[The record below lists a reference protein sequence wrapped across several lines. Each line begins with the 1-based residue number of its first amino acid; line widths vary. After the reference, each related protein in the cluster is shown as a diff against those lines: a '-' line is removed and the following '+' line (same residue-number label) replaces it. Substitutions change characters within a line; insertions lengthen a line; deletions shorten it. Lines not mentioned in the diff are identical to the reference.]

1 LYMFAAFPAHLI
13 AELGIGMGWPQ
24 LLVAFVTN
32 CSVAALNAFALRYLL
47 GPLPWFNS
55 LHVAI
60 VYVLIAAVCGPALA
74 AFGGAFGRI
83 AGGGGFENYP
93 LFWGQWYVANS
104 LGSLTLGALLLSLLR
119 SKEGWSHFL
128 WRLRSQRTE
137 VLLLVTGMVLA
148 CTVAFNAN
156 TLVSPN

>member
-1 LYMFAAFPAHLI
+1 AAARMFGAQQQVTGTATSANAERGQLLQHMQGPLFVAVGYYLRAEAAVPVGSLLDKNFSPVLPPHAVLSCALILLPYPRWPLYMFAAFPAHLI

-74 AFGGAFGRI
+74 AFGGA
-83 AGGGGFENYP
+83 
-93 LFWGQWYVANS
+93 
-104 LGSLTLGALLLSLLR
+104 
-119 SKEGWSHFL
+119 
-128 WRLRSQRTE
+128 
-137 VLLLVTGMVLA
+137 
-148 CTVAFNAN
+148 
-156 TLVSPN
+156 